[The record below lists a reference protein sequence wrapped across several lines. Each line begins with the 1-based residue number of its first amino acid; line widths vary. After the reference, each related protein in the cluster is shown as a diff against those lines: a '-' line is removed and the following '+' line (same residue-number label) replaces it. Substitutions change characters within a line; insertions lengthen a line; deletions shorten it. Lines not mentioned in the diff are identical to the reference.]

1 MVSMASNYAV
11 YLGKRDETHPF
22 SAKWFSGF
30 MKRWPELNIIK
41 PRSLSNYRAK
51 ATSESVVSDY
61 FERLDNVLTK
71 FNLKEN
77 PQCIYNVDEKGIQT
91 EHAPPYIISA
101 GKSTPAITSSRSATT
116 TILGCGNA
124 LGTMMPPFYI
134 FKGKK
139 FSSDLLKGSLTGS
152 QGIVTDSGWSNA
164 LAFQE
169 FLKSYF
175 LKYVQ
180 RSSND
185 QTVLLMF
192 DGHRSHV
199 NIPVLE
205 WAMAHNIELLVLPAH
220 TSHLLQPLDVAC
232 FGPLQRIYN
241 SECHKFIRSNPY
253 SNITRYHI
261 AELSSKAYEHALSAP
276 NLKSAFKRTGIFPF
290 DPSAIESENL
300 TPATAYHQSS
310 SSTTFTTT
318 PVLNGPV
325 AFFNEQ
331 KELISH
337 KQNLEKKQI
346 NTCLKQ
352 SYKWNSYHRTQN
364 STNHQRSCKQK

>member
-1 MVSMASNYAV
+1 MPHQCQLLVIILKDLTMCSLRSILRKTLNVSTM
-11 YLGKRDETHPF
+11 
-22 SAKWFSGF
+22 W
-30 MKRWPELNIIK
+30 MK
-41 PRSLSNYRAK
+41 K
-51 ATSESVVSDY
+51 A
-61 FERLDNVLTK
+61 FKQNM
-71 FNLKEN
+71 
-77 PQCIYNVDEKGIQT
+77 
-91 EHAPPYIISA
+91 HHHISA

-134 FKGKK
+134 FKDKQ
-139 FSSDLLKGSLTGS
+139 FSSDLLKGALTGS
-152 QGIVTDSGWSNA
+152 QGIVTDNGWSNA

-169 FLKSYF
+169 FLKSHF

-185 QTVLLMF
+185 QTVLMS
-192 DGHRSHV
+192 DGHRSHII
-199 NIPVLE
+199 IPVLE
-205 WAMAHNIELLVLPAH
+205 WVVAHNIELFVLPAH

-261 AELSSKAYEHALSAP
+261 AELSSKAYEHALSTP
-276 NLKSAFKRTGIFPF
+276 NLKSAFKSTGIFPF
-290 DPSAIESENL
+290 DPSTIESEKL

-310 SSTTFTTT
+310 SSTIFTTT

-331 KELISH
+331 KEIISH
-337 KQNLEKKQI
+337 KQIVEKKQN
-346 NTCLKQ
+346 NTLSKVTSGTLITEPKIVQTIRDHVNSNKTSSKRKCEEAANKSSKKQ
-352 SYKWNSYHRTQN
+352 IKPSITKPVPGPTGLQAIFVSDSDSDSGDNQ
-364 STNHQRSCKQK
+364 